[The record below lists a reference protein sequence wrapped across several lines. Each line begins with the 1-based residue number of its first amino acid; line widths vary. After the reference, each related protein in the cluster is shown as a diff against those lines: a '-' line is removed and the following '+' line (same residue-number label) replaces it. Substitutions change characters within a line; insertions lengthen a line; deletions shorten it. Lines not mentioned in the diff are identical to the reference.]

1 MGHAQNLRDDFL
13 LKSVISSHN
22 SCGKAQASLLCKL
35 KEKLPENK
43 CIIPYRKNRRES
55 ILHLL
60 WGSAAYM
67 QHIIFDLVIVSGHT
81 YYPFMRV
88 HSNIQTFVS
97 APTLF
102 ELFLFHFCTCDGEGH
117 LLLKAARNPHTFFV
131 MILYRVMGLCG
142 IHFPNFLNSIH
153 GSLH

>member
-1 MGHAQNLRDDFL
+1 MGHAQNSRDDVL
-13 LKSVISSHN
+13 LKSIISTRN

-60 WGSAAYM
+60 WGSAAYV

-88 HSNIQTFVS
+88 HSNIQTRVS

-102 ELFLFHFCTCDGEGH
+102 ELFLFHFCTCDGQGH
-117 LLLKAARNPHTFFV
+117 LSYSRQRETHIPFSLWYCIDSWACVVF
-131 MILYRVMGLCG
+131 I
-142 IHFPNFLNSIH
+142 FLIF
-153 GSLH
+153 